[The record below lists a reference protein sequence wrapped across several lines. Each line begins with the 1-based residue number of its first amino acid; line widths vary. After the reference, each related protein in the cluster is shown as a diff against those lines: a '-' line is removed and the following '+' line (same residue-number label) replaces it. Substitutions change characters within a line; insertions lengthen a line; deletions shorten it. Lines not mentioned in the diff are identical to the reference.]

1 VAAGCTEGGPRYQI
15 AQIQDGSLVRLDT
28 RTGDMR
34 RFVMVIGGDV
44 AAPSHMRIVHDTKV
58 VGDCVDLGRTVDRE
72 VARDETAARGG
83 DTILYAKSQAGT
95 DEA

>member
-1 VAAGCTEGGPRYQI
+1 
-15 AQIQDGSLVRLDT
+15 
-28 RTGDMR
+28 MR